1 MEDERT
7 KSDIVMGVIGIIVVI
22 ALIGVS
28 IWAAFNGDLNHTS
41 DYNFMY

>member
-1 MEDERT
+1 MKNKLT
-7 KSDIVMGVIGIIVVI
+7 KSDIVFGVIGIIVVI

>member
-22 ALIGVS
+22 FLIGVS
-28 IWAAFNGDLNHTS
+28 IWAAFNADLSTS
-41 DYNFMY
+41 THYDFIY

>member
-1 MEDERT
+1 MNNKLT
-7 KSDIVMGVIGIIVVI
+7 KSDIVFGVIGIIVVI
-22 ALIGVS
+22 ALIGAS